1 MNNSDYQQELALIHQ
16 LQTHTFSV
24 GHAYLLIL
32 FSLPLPIHWKLAIY
46 HFFTTLPLPQ
56 LSPMATTVL
65 ILVGPILFLVF
76 MYFFVKLIITIVR
89 TLIPFALTKF
99 KKTKEEKIFLELT
112 FPAELKEEPIICNLC
127 KKFDIVLNIVEASF
141 STDTGWAILIL
152 EGTQEELDKAFNH
165 LKDTGVIIGETQK
178 IP

>member
-32 FSLPLPIHWKLAIY
+32 FGLPLPIHLKLAIY

-56 LSPMATTVL
+56 LSPMQTTVL
-65 ILVGPILFLVF
+65 ILVGPILFLIF
-76 MYFFVKLIITIVR
+76 LYLFVKLVIVLIK
-89 TLIPFALTKF
+89 TLIPFVLTKF

-112 FPAELKEEPIICNLC
+112 FPADTSKSAYATEQLYKTMHAVARRNKHYYHIFPVFLSEKFRIIY
-127 KKFDIVLNIVEASF
+127 
-141 STDTGWAILIL
+141 
-152 EGTQEELDKAFNH
+152 KAC
-165 LKDTGVIIGETQK
+165 
-178 IP
+178 